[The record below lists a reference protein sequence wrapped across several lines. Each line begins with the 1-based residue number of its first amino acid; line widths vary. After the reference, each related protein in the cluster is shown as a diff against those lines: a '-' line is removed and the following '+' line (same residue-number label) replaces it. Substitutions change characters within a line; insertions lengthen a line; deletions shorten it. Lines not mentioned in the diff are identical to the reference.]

1 MPGSTTS
8 LFPDINVWVALTY
21 EGHAHHRTAARWFA
35 TLRPDVS
42 LVFCRLTQL
51 GLLRLLT
58 TAAVMGDEVMTQPQA
73 WAAYDQWRQDS
84 RVELADEPA
93 EIEARFR
100 TLTRLRQPA
109 ARDWADSYLAA
120 FATVGQ
126 LTLVTFDR
134 GLRAKAKSAV
144 SRGMRSCGRPKAG
157 WPIWGLSAGSKAL
170 LMP

>member
-21 EGHAHHRTAARWFA
+21 EGHAHHRTAATWFA
-35 TLRPDVS
+35 TLKSDVG

-58 TAAVMGDEVMTQPQA
+58 TEAVMGDEVMTQPQA
-73 WAAYDQWRQDS
+73 WAAYDQWHQDP
-84 RVELADEPA
+84 RVELVDEPA

-100 TLTRLRQPA
+100 ALARLRQPA
-109 ARDWADSYLAA
+109 TKDWR
-120 FATVGQ
+120 Q

-134 GLRAKAKSAV
+134 GLRAKAKSTV
-144 SRGMRSCGRPKAG
+144 V
-157 WPIWGLSAGSKAL
+157 L
-170 LMP
+170 